1 MTFKSLLIGSVVL
14 SLAIFPVEKVE
25 AQGKAASFEALTGLN
40 EAFRSLVNRVS
51 PAVVQISVTGYS
63 PNIGAVTPSADLL
76 SPKRGTGSGVILDP
90 AGYVVTNAHV
100 VAGARRIQVILPSST
115 SIEPGKGSILKSPG
129 RVIGAQI
136 LRLDSETD
144 LAILKTSEADLPSLP
159 LGDSDSVQQGELVF
173 AFGSPLGLEASVTMG
188 VVSSIARQLRP
199 EDPLIYIQTDAPIN
213 PGNSGGPLVNARGKV
228 IGINSLIFSQSGG
241 SEGIG
246 FAAPSNIVRN
256 VFEQIRETGRVRR
269 GEIGVHAQTINAT
282 LAGGLSLTRS
292 SGVILADVYPGSPGE
307 KAGLEI
313 GDIILAQNGKL
324 MENGRQ
330 FHVNLYNQA
339 IGKRVRL
346 DILRGAEEISLTIP
360 IAERSDDP
368 ERFSDL
374 VTPERNLISKLG
386 ILGLNLESNIAS
398 MIPGLRNRSGVV
410 VAAISAETLSR
421 STSFLPGDVIHA
433 INGEPVNGL
442 EGLRNLVSTLTLY
455 DPIVAQIERR
465 GRFEYLSFEVE

>member
-1 MTFKSLLIGSVVL
+1 MTLKSLLIGSFVL
-14 SLAIFPVEKVE
+14 FLALCQVEKVE
-25 AQGKAASFEALTGLN
+25 AQGKTAGFEALTGLN

-51 PAVVQISVTGYS
+51 PAVVQINVTGYS
-63 PNIGAVTPSADLL
+63 PNTGAITPSADLL

-144 LAILKTSEADLPSLP
+144 LAILKTSEADLPYLP

-188 VVSSIARQLRP
+188 VVSSVARQLRP
-199 EDPLIYIQTDAPIN
+199 EDPMIYIQTDAPIN

-269 GEIGVHAQTINAT
+269 GEIGVHAQTITPT

-313 GDIILAQNGKL
+313 GDIILSQNGKL
-324 MENGRQ
+324 MENGR
-330 FHVNLYNQA
+330 
-339 IGKRVRL
+339 
-346 DILRGAEEISLTIP
+346 
-360 IAERSDDP
+360 
-368 ERFSDL
+368 
-374 VTPERNLISKLG
+374 
-386 ILGLNLESNIAS
+386 
-398 MIPGLRNRSGVV
+398 
-410 VAAISAETLSR
+410 
-421 STSFLPGDVIHA
+421 
-433 INGEPVNGL
+433 
-442 EGLRNLVSTLTLY
+442 
-455 DPIVAQIERR
+455 
-465 GRFEYLSFEVE
+465 